1 MLRHSK
7 DPDPHGERPALRTVR
22 LLRSEAEL
30 AEASARAAVHARR
43 LRDRL
48 EARAAKDA
56 WTAEYR
62 ADGGPA
68 PRPEG
73 GAAPGGGTF
82 VPGTQDA
89 PETHSPAA

>member
-7 DPDPHGERPALRTVR
+7 DPDPLGEGPALRTVR

-48 EARAAKDA
+48 DARAAKDA

-62 ADGGPA
+62 ADGGHA
-68 PRPEG
+68 PRAEG
-73 GAAPGGGTF
+73 GAAPGRGTL
-82 VPGTQDA
+82 VRGPHVA